1 MNNIKAIMRRDLG
14 AYFTSPVGYIFM
26 MVFVTISV
34 GLYITSFF
42 SFPMADMRPYFDN
55 LPLLLCVF
63 MPAVTMRIWAEERKE
78 NTWEML
84 LTFPM
89 EAKELVLGKFLAAF
103 IFFALTLLSTVTVPA
118 MLISLGKPD
127 IGAIFGGYFGT
138 LLLGG
143 FFLALGIF
151 FSGFFKDQIVAFAV
165 TLLTCFSF
173 FLVGTSFIAS
183 YIDDRMPGLGSLLG
197 DLLGLFG
204 HYGPF
209 TRGVIDLADVV
220 YFVVWTAVFLV
231 LNVMYIDGRNR
242 PKAKAIFTAALT
254 MSVAIGLLFN
264 FLMAGTSL
272 LRFDLTQDK
281 IYTISQASKNI
292 LAELDTPVQLNLY
305 ITPQSEMPTGM
316 KELEQDIK
324 DKLEE
329 MRVSSGGKLEY
340 KTIPMNVANAMA
352 DPEKI
357 AADEG
362 KGAKDKDKK
371 EGAKTEDEAI
381 EKRMLEK
388 GVQPFNVQA
397 MSKDEVTSKLVYSSI
412 GVGYKDKAEEIIPEI
427 VPQKLEELEY
437 RLVSTIHKMTRAKA
451 PIVALV
457 APKEAVNM
465 DPQLKAIYQQM
476 GQPVPES
483 EDPYEYL
490 QQVLEYEKYTVE
502 RVELTKESPLPAEYD
517 TLAVINPRSLNERQ
531 RWEISRAIQSGK
543 SVIIAVQNYEWDYK
557 PTSQGLS
564 VSKREENPGV
574 NELLEKYGLGVSK
587 DILMDT
593 NKVPLSIQGGGNSL
607 QDLMRGPQQINLPM
621 HILVNSSSMSQDTA
635 ITNRLSSIFYL
646 WGTALDINEDKL
658 KENKLESKVVMTTSE
673 SAWEV
678 KADAPITENSFKE
691 PAKGEGKALPLMAV
705 VKGQFPDAFAGAERP
720 AWPKAAPQG
729 QFGQPPAPEDDAPEA
744 PAAAVAPK
752 PGQLVLLGCSE
763 TFRKN
768 FLQDA
773 NLDLFLNSVDAVSL
787 NENLALVRGR
797 KPVNRVIDRPSDGTK
812 SLWRAVNYGLANV
825 VIAGVGVAFL
835 VNRRRTRNAY
845 TMSHLNG

>member
-127 IGAIFGGYFGT
+127 LGAIFGGYFGT

-143 FFLALGIF
+143 FFLAMGIF

-173 FLVGTSFIAS
+173 FLVGTTFIAS
-183 YIDDRMPGLGSLLG
+183 YIDDRMPGLGSLLS
-197 DLLGLFG
+197 DLLGLFS
-204 HYGPF
+204 HYGTF
-209 TRGVIDLADVV
+209 TRGVVDLADVV
-220 YFVVWTAVFLV
+220 YFLVWTAVFLV

-242 PKAKAIFTAALT
+242 PKAKAIFTGSLV

-264 FLMAGTSL
+264 YLMAGTSI

-281 IYTISQASKNI
+281 VYTISQASKNI
-292 LAELDTPVQLNLY
+292 LNELDTPVQLNLY
-305 ITPQSEMPTGM
+305 ITPAAEMPTGM

-329 MRVSSGGKLEY
+329 MRVVSGGKVQY

-357 AADEG
+357 AGAEG
-362 KGAKDKDKK
+362 EDKK
-371 EGAKTEDEAI
+371 EGEKTEDEAI

-397 MSKDEVTSKLVYSSI
+397 MSQDEVTSKLVYSSI
-412 GVGYKDKAEEIIPEI
+412 GVGYKDKAEEIIPQI
-427 VPQKLEELEY
+427 VPQSLEELEY

-457 APKEAVNM
+457 APKEAVNI
-465 DPQLKAIYQQM
+465 DPQMKQILMQM

-517 TLAVINPRSLNERQ
+517 TLAVINPRSLNDRQ
-531 RWEISRAIQSGK
+531 RWEIGRAIQSGK
-543 SVIIAVQNYEWDYK
+543 SVIIAVQNYEWDYQ
-557 PTSQGLS
+557 PTPRGLS
-564 VSKREENPGV
+564 VNKREENPGI

-607 QDLMRGPQQINLPM
+607 QDLLRGPQQINLPM
-621 HILVNSSSMSQDTA
+621 HILVNSSSMAQDTA

-646 WGTALDINEDKL
+646 WGTALDLNDEKL
-658 KENKLESKVVMTTSE
+658 KENKLDAKVVMTTSE
-673 SAWEV
+673 NAWEV
-678 KADAPITENSFKE
+678 DATAPITEASFKE
-691 PAKGEGKALPLMAV
+691 PANAERKALPLMAV

-720 AWPKAAPQG
+720 AWPKANPQS
-729 QFGQPPAPEDDAPEA
+729 QFGQPPAPEDDTPEA
-744 PAAAVAPK
+744 PAAAVEPK

-773 NLDLFLNSVDAVSL
+773 NLDLFLNSVDAVTL

-812 SLWRAVNYGLANV
+812 SFWRAVNYGMANF
-825 VIAGVGVAFL
+825 VIAGVGIAFL
-835 VNRRRTRNAY
+835 VNRRRSRNAY